1 MTLPSLL
8 QRSHVPLLTAGLAAL
23 SSAFA
28 ATPAGTLIT
37 NRAVATFTP
46 TESGGP
52 SQSESNLVTTTVQ
65 AVCAISVS
73 GLGSLDQ
80 RVQAGDQVTFKLTV
94 TNAGNETSDL
104 PLDLRLSGSFQ
115 PAVSLYLDSNGNG
128 QVDGDDAKVQS
139 LELQPDASAAL
150 LMVVDTPLAA
160 QGEASVN
167 LTTSC
172 GGSAVATVR
181 VLPPPEL
188 RVQKS
193 FTPTQVRPGE
203 ETTVTVTAR
212 NPSNDEARQ
221 VVLTDPLAEQIAR
234 GLEFV
239 PGSAS
244 ASGGTLEYTSDGVT
258 WGPAP
263 SGAVQGVR
271 MRAARLEPGAQL
283 VLSFRMVGREA
294 ADGQQFTNTATVEV
308 PGRSSSDSATVDV
321 RYTPGVAI
329 GPVGKPLAPEGT
341 PADRQ
346 SQPFA
351 VVGRQVCFDHT
362 VQNTGDVADLFRITV
377 TFPQGAATV
386 SLLGENGPLAQP
398 LRLDAGQSALVR
410 VCYEPTATGVL
421 EALIT
426 VTGERGTSN
435 TTSDQIDRIE
445 ATLPELKKSVAAATR
460 DEDGKP
466 VAVGEG
472 KAVATGDTVTYTLEV
487 RNPYNFPLSGV
498 VVTDAVPAHL
508 DFESAADGGVVSGE
522 VDAQQVTWQLGTLQ
536 PGERRTLTFVTRVS
550 SRAVDGETLKNLFQ
564 MVSTELKQPTNSNE
578 VATPVWSAS
587 LLIEK
592 LVSAPEVTYG
602 DRVTYTL
609 RIRNTSPTTAVT
621 DAVITDTPA
630 AGLEYIGGTSTL
642 GGEAIADPARQ
653 DGSLIWRVPAIP
665 ARGEV
670 VITYEVRVTPQAGES
685 LINTVV
691 VAGKG
696 GETTQAVASNRA
708 AAVTKLNPLKFAAIS
723 DIVGVVFVDRNR
735 NGLYD
740 KGFDTPVER
749 ARILLAGG
757 RQALT
762 DTQGRYKFANVPF
775 GTQAL
780 RLDPNTT
787 PYAPLHLPQD
797 GGLSGTRTAYVSGL
811 TVLDFP
817 LAPLSGDISE
827 LRRTTLTQGALR
839 VEKVVYAERAAD
851 AGSKPG
857 SYVVELRLTT
867 PQALDGFELRD
878 PLPAGARLKEGGNT
892 LNATLPA
899 GETRLSYRFEW
910 TGESRAATTD
920 PVVRW
925 RY

>member
-1 MTLPSLL
+1 MLRSLAQL
-8 QRSHVPLLTAGLAAL
+8 SALTLLTTGLACF
-23 SSAFA
+23 STSRA
-28 ATPAGTLIT
+28 ASTPAGTRIV
-37 NRAVATFTP
+37 NQAVATFDP
-46 TESGGP
+46 TETGV
-52 SQSESNLVTTTVQ
+52 SEARSNVVTTTVQ
-65 AVCAISVS
+65 TVCAVSVTPLS
-73 GLGSLDQ
+73 GMEASALGGD
-80 RVQAGDQVTFKLTV
+80 RVVFRLSV
-94 TNAGNETSDL
+94 LNAGNARSTVPLLVQASGTFNPSATLYHDRNDNGVLDGGEEAVTQ
-104 PLDLRLSGSFQ
+104 LDLDAEAR
-115 PAVSLYLDSNGNG
+115 ASL
-128 QVDGDDAKVQS
+128 
-139 LELQPDASAAL
+139 L
-150 LMVVDTPLAA
+150 LVVETPFSA
-160 QGEASVN
+160 QGEASLN
-167 LTTSC
+167 LVTSC
-172 GGSAVATVR
+172 GGAATATVR
-181 VLPPPEL
+181 VAPPPEL
-188 RVQKS
+188 QIDKTFS
-193 FTPTQVRPGE
+193 AAKVRPGE
-203 ETTVTVTAR
+203 ETTVTVTTR
-212 NPSNDEARQ
+212 NPASYEARE
-221 VVLTDPLAEQIAR
+221 VVLTDLLTEQIAR

-283 VLSFRMVGREA
+283 VLSFRMVGRETA
-294 ADGQQFTNTATVEV
+294 EGQQFTNTATVEV

-329 GPVGKPLAPEGT
+329 GPVGNPLAPEGT

-487 RNPYNFPLSGV
+487 RNPYNLPLSGV

-508 DFESAADGGVVSGE
+508 DFESASDGGVVSGE

-578 VATPVWSAS
+578 VATPVWSAR

-665 ARGEV
+665 ARGEI

-797 GGLSGTRTAYVSGL
+797 GGLSGTRTAHVRGL